1 MRLASM
7 ATRVSRRDLRLV
19 SGLTLFVYVALHLLN
34 HALGLVSIA
43 AAERG
48 LRLAV
53 AVWHSWPGTLVLY
66 GAAATHISLALLAIY
81 EHRTLRMP
89 PMEVLRIVLGLG
101 MPTLLIGHAV
111 ATRLAFEVY
120 GNPPDY
126 AHTVWSL
133 WNSGRQGL
141 QLALLVPGWLH
152 GCLGLNFA
160 FGRKPWFR
168 RARLP
173 LFGAALLLPTL
184 AVLGFLS
191 MVKEVSLRAQDPS
204 WVMATIG
211 RIDEAEKAALS
222 HLRDGGIA
230 FWVGIIASVLLA
242 RVVRR
247 VLEERR
253 GALVSIRYPGRTVRV
268 PRGWTVLEASRSHR
282 IEHVSMCGGRAR
294 CSTCRVRVVEGQDRC
309 PPVGE
314 IEGETLARIGAAAD
328 TRLACQL
335 RPQGDVVVVPLL
347 TAAPGAG
354 PAGGAD
360 AAERDIAVL
369 LVDFRCVRG
378 GKRLLPHDLLY
389 ALDRFGDAVGD
400 VAHLEGGST
409 IQFTGDRAMVLFG
422 VDVVASE
429 ARRQALRAAVA
440 IGQRLEGL
448 GTELRDSLD
457 CESSHVVFVHAGMA
471 AIGRIG
477 DRSRRTLAAVGHT
490 INVVRL
496 LTARREQEAVAVA
509 PGEAGGTAFVTR
521 AAVVDAPA
529 ELAVTEWESWTLSG
543 DERIEVARLARPRV
557 SLHVGQAVGPF
568 SRASSLPR

>member
-1 MRLASM
+1 MQHASM

-48 LRLAV
+48 LKVAV
-53 AVWHSWPGTLVLY
+53 AVWHSWPGTLLLY

-89 PMEVLRIVLGLG
+89 PMEILRIVLGLG

-111 ATRLAFEVY
+111 ATRLAFVVY

-173 LFGAALLLPTL
+173 LFGAALLVPTL
-184 AVLGFLS
+184 AVLGFMS
-191 MVKEVSLRAQDPS
+191 MVKEVSLLATDPA
-204 WVMATIG
+204 WVATTIG
-211 RIDEAEKAALS
+211 LIDDAQKAALS
-222 HLRDGGIA
+222 NIRDGGIA
-230 FWVGIIASVLLA
+230 FWLGIIAGVLLA
-242 RVVRR
+242 RLVRR
-247 VLEERR
+247 MIEERR
-253 GALVSIRYPGRTVRV
+253 GALVSIRYPAQTVRV
-268 PRGWTVLEASRSHR
+268 PRGWSVLEASRSHG

-294 CSTCRVRVVEGQDRC
+294 CSTCRVRVVEGEDRC
-309 PPVGE
+309 PPAEEVE
-314 IEGETLARIGAAAD
+314 RETLARIGAAAD

-347 TAAPGAG
+347 TAAPGAR
-354 PAGGAD
+354 PAGAAD
-360 AAERDIAVL
+360 AEERDIAVL
-369 LVDFRCVRG
+369 LVDFRCVRR

-389 ALDRFGDAVGD
+389 ALDRFGAVVGD
-400 VAHLEGGST
+400 VARLEGGST
-409 IQFTGDRAMVLFG
+409 IQFSGDRAMVLFG

-429 ARRQALRAAVA
+429 ARRRALRAAIA
-440 IGQRLEGL
+440 IGQRLERL
-448 GTELRDSLD
+448 GAELRASLD
-457 CESSHVVFVHAGMA
+457 CESTHIVVVHAGLA

-477 DRSRRTLAAVGHT
+477 DRSRRTLAVVGHT

-496 LTARREQEAVAVA
+496 LAARREQEAVAVA
-509 PGEAGGTAFVTR
+509 PGEGGGTAFVTR

-529 ELAVTEWESWTLSG
+529 EHAVAQWESWALTG
-543 DERIEVARLARPRV
+543 DERIEVARLARPRDE
-557 SLHVGQAVGPF
+557 SHVG
-568 SRASSLPR
+568 